1 MEVVV
6 ALFAGVIGAAMAG
19 IWTRDILNGVGFDGS
34 LGLLRARE
42 SETDDLMIWHWLAEY
57 GTAGLLV
64 LGAILL
70 LAGAALAVPI
80 TLLGLGA
87 LIYTSANSL
96 GWALARPER
105 RAYAIPMAIG
115 LVGGLI
121 SAALL
126 LLGI

>member
-1 MEVVV
+1 MDGLV
-6 ALFAGVIGAAMAG
+6 ALFAGVMGAAMAG
-19 IWTRDILNGVGFDGS
+19 VWTRDILNGVGFDPS

-42 SETDDLMIWHWLAEY
+42 LETEDLMIWHWLAEY
-57 GTAGLLV
+57 GTAGALV

-87 LIYTSANSL
+87 LVYTSTNSL
-96 GWALARPER
+96 GWSLARPER
-105 RAYAIPMAIG
+105 RSYTIPMLIG

-126 LLGI
+126 ILDI